1 MSTEWMSTNTLLIV
15 SRDDLDPPEVSRR
28 LGLEPTVALAP
39 DKSRTFKNG
48 AGLWSLASNEGT
60 GTSTDAQIEA
70 LSGFILTIH
79 DQLESLR
86 SDGYCIELLVI
97 GHVTGIHQ
105 IRINPHTFRSLQK
118 LDLPVAFVTRR
129 AASDEDLFWA
139 DFDTQN

>member
-1 MSTEWMSTNTLLIV
+1 MSEEWTSTNTLLVV
-15 SRDDLDPPEVSRR
+15 SRDDLDPSEVSRR
-28 LGLEPTVALAP
+28 LELEPTIALVP
-39 DKSRTFKNG
+39 DKSRSFKNG
-48 AGLWSLASNEGT
+48 AGLWSIAASEGA

-70 LSGFILTIH
+70 LSGFILPIR

-105 IRINPHTFRSLQK
+105 IKINPRTFRTLQR
-118 LDLPVAFVTRR
+118 LDLPVAFTTRR

-139 DFDTQN
+139 DFDAQN